1 MKSKDIRMA
10 VKNKSESG
18 DGPAKIFR
26 DLGGAVSLPTIKRW
40 MRMLK
45 TTGSINLSLPPG
57 RTRTIRT
64 KASIAKVKRRVNGKR
79 PSSTRKLAAQL
90 KISRTSVQ
98 RMLKEDLHY
107 FPYKKTTE
115 PRLTELQKKKRVQFA
130 NWVLNNFSKEDTKK
144 WLFSDEKMF
153 DLNGIYNSQNDRV
166 WAPSRQVA
174 DERGGVHQKTKF
186 PAKVMIWLGACSEG
200 LTTPVILDN
209 GTTDAERY
217 INEVLPV
224 ALKCG
229 NEMLGKNW
237 YYQQDGAKPHTHHL
251 SQQWCANHFPS
262 FISKDRWPPNSP
274 DLNPLDYSIWNQL
287 AQTMDWGKVTNKTTL
302 VNEIKN
308 GVRKID
314 KQHILHSVLDFTVR
328 LRRLQ
333 QNGGDYIR

>member
-1 MKSKDIRMA
+1 
-10 VKNKSESG
+10 
-18 DGPAKIFR
+18 
-26 DLGGAVSLPTIKRW
+26 
-40 MRMLK
+40 MLK
-45 TTGSINLSLPPG
+45 KTGSINLSLPPG

-64 KASIAKVKRRVNGKR
+64 KASIAKVKRRVKGKR

-107 FPYKKTTE
+107 FPYKKITE
-115 PRLTELQKKKRVQFA
+115 PKLTELQKKKRVKFA

-217 INEVLPV
+217 IKEVLPV

-229 NEMLGKNW
+229 NQMLGKNW
-237 YYQQDGAKPHTHHL
+237 TYQQDGAKPPYT
-251 SQQWCANHFPS
+251 SSEPTMVCQS
-262 FISKDRWPPNSP
+262 FSF
-274 DLNPLDYSIWNQL
+274 LY
-287 AQTMDWGKVTNKTTL
+287 
-302 VNEIKN
+302 IK
-308 GVRKID
+308 R
-314 KQHILHSVLDFTVR
+314 SVAT
-328 LRRLQ
+328 
-333 QNGGDYIR
+333 